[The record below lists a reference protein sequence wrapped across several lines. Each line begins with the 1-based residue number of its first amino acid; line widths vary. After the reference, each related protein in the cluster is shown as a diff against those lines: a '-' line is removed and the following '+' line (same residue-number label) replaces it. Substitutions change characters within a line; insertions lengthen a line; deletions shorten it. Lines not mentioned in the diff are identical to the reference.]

1 MNFFSFKL
9 NITRRG
15 SKILHSF
22 VLLLIIFLFFYTYSY
37 SQEKSSAE
45 IIISEGRLVDEQ
57 FFGQYTYWN
66 YIGPPYD
73 FEIFQI
79 YKKEE
84 LVYQSKVGYAFW
96 LRREDELC
104 SPGDDVTGDGIP
116 NLIVMESTGGNSFP
130 FSCYVFSLGDQFSL
144 IQHLPEGKFVDINQD
159 GKLECIAY
167 QPGFTFWHA
176 SHAGSPA
183 PKLVYEYCGYDYL
196 LAPALMY
203 QPLPGEEEMN
213 QTIEEVKRRCAK
225 VKKEKWGDDHCW
237 HNEEVYLDSSVWRY
251 MLDLMFSGH
260 PDEAYDFLDRVWPE
274 GGKDKSN
281 FIYDFEKRLNR
292 YTIWPA
298 LASLFSR
305 IAQVKKEDPSA
316 SLEEEMTQGI
326 IYIWASPENTKVY
339 VNNQYLGE
347 APLSTDL
354 LAPGEYNIRLSQPGY
369 YATDI
374 TAEAVPLHIQK
385 VESKLKQKVGNS
397 SLFINS
403 APEKAKVFLDN
414 TYIGVTPLKVDK
426 ILVGA
431 HSLTFMK
438 PGYHLYKKTYTIYP
452 GEDHEIIA
460 ELEEDKTVYA
470 QEVIWIPLIYLI
482 VTLLM

>member
-1 MNFFSFKL
+1 
-9 NITRRG
+9 
-15 SKILHSF
+15 
-22 VLLLIIFLFFYTYSY
+22 
-37 SQEKSSAE
+37 
-45 IIISEGRLVDEQ
+45 
-57 FFGQYTYWN
+57 
-66 YIGPPYD
+66 
-73 FEIFQI
+73 
-79 YKKEE
+79 
-84 LVYQSKVGYAFW
+84 
-96 LRREDELC
+96 
-104 SPGDDVTGDGIP
+104 
-116 NLIVMESTGGNSFP
+116 
-130 FSCYVFSLGDQFSL
+130 
-144 IQHLPEGKFVDINQD
+144 
-159 GKLECIAY
+159 
-167 QPGFTFWHA
+167 
-176 SHAGSPA
+176 
-183 PKLVYEYCGYDYL
+183 
-196 LAPALMY
+196 
-203 QPLPGEEEMN
+203 MN